1 MAERRCS
8 ANRVAYGPIVL
19 AQKEARGSRVLTK
32 GLRWTELRR
41 RVVVGEVRAVA
52 AGGARGEG
60 RCRGWSGV
68 QRPWGSSRRRGGAD
82 AQLVR
87 APVQWSDGNT
97 AAQRS
102 GVGRS
107 WWRPLLGFT
116 AARGMDGIRG
126 SAGWFKG
133 ASAGISASAPEFGR
147 PASVSAG
154 IAGSIASALRGG
166 DEAGRRGPRVS
177 GGAHCE
183 RAERATRAT
192 RRCADVRA
200 QAAASA
206 GDALAG

>member
-1 MAERRCS
+1 MLAE
-8 ANRVAYGPIVL
+8 
-19 AQKEARGSRVLTK
+19 K
-32 GLRWTELRR
+32 
-41 RVVVGEVRAVA
+41 VA
-52 AGGARGEG
+52 AEVGVECSGLGGAP
-60 RCRGWSGV
+60 GV
-68 QRPWGSSRRRGGAD
+68 E
-82 AQLVR
+82 

-107 WWRPLLGFT
+107 WWRRLLGFT

-126 SAGWFKG
+126 SAGRFKG

-183 RAERATRAT
+183 RAERATQAT
-192 RRCADVRA
+192 RGCADVRRRER
-200 QAAASA
+200 
-206 GDALAG
+206 LAGLALGEPGGLSG